1 MTKKSSIF
9 KTIAGYFRLHPIG
22 VLGWAWVTLIPPIGS
37 LLFLWNYQAM
47 EGLALNSFSN
57 ILIFVMMTGMMMG
70 FALLPTTF
78 IALASGYFFGWISLP
93 LLVFSYSL
101 ASVLGYHLGKQTNS
115 SLLDILFLNHPKL
128 EKELEARK
136 SKEQDL
142 IFFVRISPV
151 IPFAVSNFLFAT
163 MRVSLRKV
171 LIFGI
176 LGMFPRTLIVFSTGI
191 FAQSFLSAKDS
202 LGSPIQWAAG
212 LIFLVIGGLGIYFY
226 IAKKPKKAIQ

>member
-9 KTIAGYFRLHPIG
+9 KTITGYFRLHPIG
-22 VLGWAWVTLIPPIGS
+22 VLGWVWVSLVPPLGS

-47 EGLALNSFSN
+47 EGVALNSLSN
-57 ILIFVMMTGMMMG
+57 IFIFVMLAGLMMG

-78 IALASGYFFGWISLP
+78 IALASGYFFGWIALP

-101 ASVLGYHLGKQTNS
+101 ASVIGYRIGKQTNS
-115 SLLDILFLNHPKL
+115 SLLDILFLNHPNL

-136 SKEQDL
+136 SKERDL

-171 LIFGI
+171 LVFGI
-176 LGMFPRTLIVFSTGI
+176 LGMFPRTLIVFATGA
-191 FAQSFLSAKDS
+191 FAQSFLNAKDS
-202 LGSPIQWAAG
+202 LSSPIQWAAG
-212 LIFLVIGGLGIYFY
+212 LLFLVIGGLGIYFY
-226 IAKKPKKAIQ
+226 FARKPNKPIQ

>member
-9 KTIAGYFRLHPIG
+9 KTITGYFRLHPIG
-22 VLGWAWVTLIPPIGS
+22 VLGWAWVTLIPPLGS
-37 LLFLWNYQAM
+37 LLFMWNYKVM
-47 EGLALNSFSN
+47 EAVELDSLSH
-57 ILIFVMMTGMMMG
+57 ILIFVMLSGMMMG

-78 IALASGYFFGWISLP
+78 IALASGYFFGWIALP
-93 LLVFSYSL
+93 LLIFSYSL
-101 ASVLGYHLGKQTNS
+101 ASVVGYRLGKQINS

-176 LGMFPRTLIVFSTGI
+176 LGMLPRTLIVFSTGI

-202 LGSPIQWAAG
+202 LSSPIQWAAG
-212 LIFLVIGGLGIYFY
+212 LMFLVIGGLGIYFY
-226 IAKKPKKAIQ
+226 FAKKPNKPNQ

>member
-9 KTIAGYFRLHPIG
+9 KTITGYFRLHPIG
-22 VLGWAWVTLIPPIGS
+22 VLGWVWVSLVPPLGS

-47 EGLALNSFSN
+47 EGVALNSLSN
-57 ILIFVMMTGMMMG
+57 IFIFVMLAGLMMG

-78 IALASGYFFGWISLP
+78 IALASGYFFGWIAFP

-101 ASVLGYHLGKQTNS
+101 ASVIGYRIGKQTNS
-115 SLLDILFLNHPKL
+115 SLLDILFLNHPNL

-136 SKEQDL
+136 SKERDL

-171 LIFGI
+171 LVFGI
-176 LGMFPRTLIVFSTGI
+176 LGMFPRTLIVFATGA
-191 FAQSFLSAKDS
+191 FAQSFLNAKDS
-202 LGSPIQWAAG
+202 LSSPIQWAAG
-212 LIFLVIGGLGIYFY
+212 LLFLVIGGLGIYFY
-226 IAKKPKKAIQ
+226 FARKPNKPIQ